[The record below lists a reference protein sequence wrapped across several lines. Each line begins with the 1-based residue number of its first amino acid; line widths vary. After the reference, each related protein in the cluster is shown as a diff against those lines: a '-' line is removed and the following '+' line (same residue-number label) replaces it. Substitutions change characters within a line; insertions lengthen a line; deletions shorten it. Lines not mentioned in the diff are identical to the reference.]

1 MFNVRA
7 NVWCAA
13 AILAAMLTSTSP
25 AEVLPD
31 TFTGTW
37 AITLTPDNDSKSN
50 GAKLFEDAMVFEEGQ
65 LLTENFAFYGFE
77 PGTYIIDAET
87 PGAFSATLA
96 SGTQGGLVWSGAAG
110 NSQINGTLAWTKKD
124 GKVWTFTFTGEKK

>member
-13 AILAAMLTSTSP
+13 AMLGAMLTPVSP
-25 AEVLPD
+25 AAELPD
-31 TFTGTW
+31 TFAGTW
-37 AITLTPDNDSKSN
+37 TITLTPDNDSKNN

-77 PGTYIIDAET
+77 PGTYVIDAEK

-96 SGTQGGLVWSGAAG
+96 SGTQGGLVWTGAAG
-110 NSQINGTLAWTKKD
+110 NCQINGTLAWTKKD
-124 GKVWTFTFTGEKK
+124 GKVWTFTFAGQKK